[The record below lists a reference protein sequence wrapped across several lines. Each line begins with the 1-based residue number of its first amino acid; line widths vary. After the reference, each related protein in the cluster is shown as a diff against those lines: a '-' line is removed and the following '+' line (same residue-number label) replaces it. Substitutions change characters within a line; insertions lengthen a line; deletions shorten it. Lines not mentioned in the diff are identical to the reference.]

1 MYKLTHLQY
10 FAALKEDILKGLKCL
25 DCGTITVPPKAT
37 CDECGS
43 TNQEITQLSGEGT
56 IRTFTV
62 IRVAPEGFKAPYVV
76 VLTQLREGPWPRSWA
91 KPAWAAASPSIL
103 RAASSP
109 RAIRWGPRAAPRS
122 MKSLNN
128 SGKSAGPGRWTA
140 PGSA

>member
-43 TNQEITQLSGEGT
+43 TNLEVTQLSGDG
-56 IRTFTV
+56 IIKTFTV

-76 VLTQLREGPWPRSWA
+76 VLTQLREGPWLTGLLNSHDPESA
-91 KPAWAAASPSIL
+91 TMELIGKKVKLGHQVVAH
-103 RAASSP
+103 
-109 RAIRWGPRAAPRS
+109 
-122 MKSLNN
+122 MKHT
-128 SGKSAGPGRWTA
+128 AGEGVVPLFKLVD
-140 PGSA
+140 

>member
-1 MYKLTHLQY
+1 MYKLTHVQY
-10 FAALKEDILKGLKCL
+10 FEALKDNILKGLKCL

-76 VLTQLREGPWPRSWA
+76 VLTQLREGPW
-91 KPAWAAASPSIL
+91 L
-103 RAASSP
+103 T
-109 RAIRWGPRAAPRS
+109 G
-122 MKSLNN
+122 LLN
-128 SGKSAGPGRWTA
+128 SGEPESATMALIGKQVKLGHRVVPHMKYAAGEGVV
-140 PGSA
+140 PLFSLVD

>member
-1 MYKLTHLQY
+1 MYKLTHIQY
-10 FAALKEDILKGLKCL
+10 FAALKENILKGLKCL

-76 VLTQLREGPWPRSWA
+76 VLAQLREGPWLMGLLNSLEPESA
-91 KPAWAAASPSIL
+91 TMELIGKKVKL
-103 RAASSP
+103 
-109 RAIRWGPRAAPRS
+109 GHQVVQH
-122 MKSLNN
+122 MKHTAGEGVVPLFSLVD
-128 SGKSAGPGRWTA
+128 
-140 PGSA
+140 